1 MTGFTPGPPA
11 AGPRPQ
17 AWPRPADPAG
27 MEVLARLSRAL
38 RIDDDALAD
47 HRDRIALSLSTLSA
61 LLLLPFTLNHF
72 LAGRHLLGGLILA
85 AQLTMAA
92 NAWCLRHGRVALVSF
107 WIMTLVFMVAVC
119 ESIHRLGLA
128 GTYWAFPAALVSYFV
143 LQRRLALL
151 LSVAMLVASTALVW
165 RGLGL
170 PVAVRFGAT
179 LALTLVMINVVL
191 NVLGD
196 LQRALVQQTLTDP
209 LTGAYNRRHLA
220 QQLGRLARPGA
231 DVYGMNALLAIDI
244 DHFKTINDRHGHA
257 AGDAVLVAFVAG
269 LSARKRQSDMLFRT
283 GGEEF
288 VLLLPRTS
296 ALDAQQVAESMRARI
311 AETPLLSG
319 HPITV
324 SIGVGVQQPQHS
336 ADDWLG
342 AADRALYQAK
352 HNGRNRVETSP

>member
-1 MTGFTPGPPA
+1 M
-11 AGPRPQ
+11 
-17 AWPRPADPAG
+17 DI
-27 MEVLARLSRAL
+27 LARLSRAL
-38 RIDDDALAD
+38 RVGDDALAD
-47 HRDRIALSLSTLSA
+47 QRDRIALIMSALSA
-61 LLLLPFTLNHF
+61 VLLLPFTINHL
-72 LAGRHLLGGLILA
+72 LAGRLLLGAVILV
-85 AQLTMAA
+85 AQAMMAL
-92 NAWCLRHGRVALVSF
+92 NAWALRQGRAAPVPF
-107 WIMTLVFMVAVC
+107 WLMTLGFMVAVC
-119 ESIHRLGLA
+119 ESIHRLGLG
-128 GTYWAFPAALVSYFV
+128 GTYWAFPALLVCYFMLPRRMALV
-143 LQRRLALL
+143 
-151 LSVAMLVASTALVW
+151 LSVLMLLVSTGLVW
-165 RGLGL
+165 QGLGL

-179 LALTLVMINVVL
+179 LALTLIMVNVVL

-220 QQLGRLARPGA
+220 QQLDQLARPGA
-231 DVYGMNALLAIDI
+231 DTYRMNALLAIDI

-257 AGDAVLVAFVAG
+257 AGDAVLVACVAA

-296 ALDAQQVAESMRARI
+296 ALDAEQVAESLRARI
-311 AETPLLSG
+311 AEAPLLPG

-342 AADRALYQAK
+342 AADHALYQAK
-352 HNGRNRVETSP
+352 HNGRNRVEMSV